1 MARRRLLGDDVWAR
15 LLGPPADEL
24 EIARLYSLTAE
35 DLTLVGNRRTDATRS
50 RGYFQQRYKTR
61 HRRSAVEELSPGF
74 LERSIGMQVV
84 VEGAARDVAELSA
97 DGRDA
102 A

>member
-1 MARRRLLGDDVWAR
+1 MKRLWST
-15 LLGPPADEL
+15 DEL
-24 EIARLYSLTAE
+24 SLRWALLPDDMRLT
-35 DLTLVGNRRTDATRS
+35 VGHGEQAKLGLMCQLAFW
-50 RGYFQQRYKTR
+50 GYFQQRNETR
-61 HRRSAVEELSPGF
+61 HRRSAVEEHSSGF

-97 DGRDA
+97 DGRNA